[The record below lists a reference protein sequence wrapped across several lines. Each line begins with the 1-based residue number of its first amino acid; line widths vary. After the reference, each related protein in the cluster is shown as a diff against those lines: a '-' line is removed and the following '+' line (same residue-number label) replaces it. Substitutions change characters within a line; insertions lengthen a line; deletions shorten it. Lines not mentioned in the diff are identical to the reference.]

1 MMVINMFA
9 YYNVNNEGGNI
20 VDDSQLTAD
29 EKFTKSLLTELIAGS
44 LNAFL
49 LPIYT
54 YKQEDSLL
62 QYFALPASKYLND
75 AT

>member
-1 MMVINMFA
+1 MYA
-9 YYNVNNEGGNI
+9 YYNVNTEGGRLVN
-20 VDDSQLTAD
+20 DSQLTAD
-29 EKFTKSLLTELIAGS
+29 EKLIKTLLTELIAGS

-62 QYFALPASKYLND
+62 QYFALPASK
-75 AT
+75 